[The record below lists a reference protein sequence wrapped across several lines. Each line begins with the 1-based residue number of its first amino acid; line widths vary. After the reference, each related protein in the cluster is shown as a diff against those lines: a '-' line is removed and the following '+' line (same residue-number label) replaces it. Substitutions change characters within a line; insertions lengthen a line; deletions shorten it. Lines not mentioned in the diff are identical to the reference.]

1 MTLPKLRGLWLVL
14 AAALVWPA
22 AVFACPF
29 CSGVSKTL
37 SEEISSS
44 DAVVLAKLLPKAG
57 EASSK
62 SVAADGEES
71 VFEIAK
77 VLKGADALGKTR
89 QIKIL
94 YFGQQPKGTLFLVFG
109 IDPKNWAWTTPTPLD
124 ERSAKY
130 VTELIGLPEKGAQR
144 LAFFQEYLEDANS
157 TLAND
162 AYDEFARAPYA
173 EVKDL
178 KSKMHHDKLLGWI
191 QDTEVAASRR
201 RLYLT
206 MLGICGMQDDIPI
219 LEDMLKS
226 SDRQYRNAL
235 DAMIACYVILK
246 GPEGMP
252 LVEDLF
258 LKNKDAEYPDTYAAI
273 MALRF
278 LGQES
283 DVVSKERLMVGL
295 RYMLDRP
302 QLADL
307 VIADLARWQDW
318 SVMDKLV
325 TLFKQADD
333 ESSWVRVPVVN
344 YLRACPKPEAKK
356 RLEELAKIDPDAV
369 KRANSFFPLG
379 VGAAVAKPAEK
390 PAGDNAAG
398 DQAADAKTPAAN
410 QSKDDKPAR
419 AKVDAE
425 KSPPA
430 KAGARLKPQDAGAAL
445 ALLDESDVSP
455 PSVIPPPV
463 AATGK
468 PSADAAETPNAVE
481 PDADRRLAATVPS
494 ALSPSEKA
502 ADRRSDKKAAA
513 ENVGSLTLIGVSLCV
528 GTCLFFLQWGILRN
542 NRDRMVG

>member
-1 MTLPKLRGLWLVL
+1 MTLPKQRGFWLVL
-14 AAALVWPA
+14 AAALVGPA
-22 AVFACPF
+22 AAYACPF

-57 EASSK
+57 EASVK
-62 SVAADGEES
+62 SAAAEGEES
-71 VFEIAK
+71 VFEITK
-77 VLKGADALGKTR
+77 VLKGAEALGKTR

-124 ERSAKY
+124 ARSAKY

-178 KSKMHHDKLLGWI
+178 KSQMHHDKLLGWI
-191 QDTEVAASRR
+191 QNTEVAASRR

-206 MLGICGMQDDIPI
+206 MLGICGVRDDIPV

-295 RYMLDRP
+295 RYMLERP

-344 YLRACPKPEAKK
+344 YLRACPKPEAKQ

-379 VGAAVAKPAEK
+379 VGPAVAKPADK
-390 PAGDNAAG
+390 P
-398 DQAADAKTPAAN
+398 ADAKTPGAN
-410 QSKDDKPAR
+410 KGKDEKPAR
-419 AKVDAE
+419 AKVDSE
-425 KSPPA
+425 KAPPA
-430 KAGARLKPQDAGAAL
+430 KAGARLGPHDAGAAL

-455 PSVIPPPV
+455 PTP
-463 AATGK
+463 AAAVGK
-468 PSADAAETPNAVE
+468 PAADAAEAPSADQSSAAE
-481 PDADRRLAATVPS
+481 PDADLRLATTAPGG
-494 ALSPSEKA
+494 LSPGELAPGEKA
-502 ADRRSDKKAAA
+502 AFRRSDKKAAA
-513 ENVGSLTLIGVSLCV
+513 ESVGSLTLIGVSLCV

>member
-1 MTLPKLRGLWLVL
+1 MTLPNLRGSWLALWAALAFGP
-14 AAALVWPA
+14 AAAL
-22 AVFACPF
+22 ACPF

-37 SEEISSS
+37 SEEIASS
-44 DAVVLAKLLPKAG
+44 DAVVLARLAPKS
-57 EASSK
+57 ESPSK
-62 SVAADGEES
+62 KSPAAEGEES
-71 VFEIAK
+71 TFEITK
-77 VLKGADALGKTR
+77 VLKGADALGKTK

-94 YFGQQPKGTLFLVFG
+94 YFGQQPQGTQFLVFG

-130 VTELIGLPEKGAQR
+130 VTALIGLPEKGAER
-144 LAFFQEYLEDANS
+144 LAFFQEYLEDSS
-157 TLAND
+157 TVLAND

-178 KSKMHHDKLLGWI
+178 KPKMHHDKLLAWI

-206 MLGICGMQDDIPI
+206 MLGICGQGDDIPI
-219 LEDMLKS
+219 LEGMLKS

-246 GPEGMP
+246 GPDGMP
-252 LVEDLF
+252 LVEELF
-258 LKNKDAEYPDTYAAI
+258 LKNKEAEYPDTYAAI

-283 DVVSKERLMVGL
+283 DVVSKERLLVGL

-318 SVMDKLV
+318 TVMEKLV

-344 YLRACPKPEAKK
+344 YLRACPKPEAKQH
-356 RLEELAKIDPDAV
+356 LAELAKLDPDAV

-379 VGAAVAKPAEK
+379 AGAPATAKPTTDKPAGEK
-390 PAGDNAAG
+390 PAGEKPAG
-398 DQAADAKTPAAN
+398 EKAADLKAPAGKDAGKTPAAGK
-410 QSKDDKPAR
+410 SDKPGR
-419 AKVDAE
+419 AKAE
-425 KSPPA
+425 VEKEPSA
-430 KAGARLKPQDAGAAL
+430 KAGAQLEPKRADAAL
-445 ALLDESDVSP
+445 AMSD
-455 PSVIPPPV
+455 
-463 AATGK
+463 G
-468 PSADAAETPNAVE
+468 D
-481 PDADRRLAATVPS
+481 DDRRLATAV
-494 ALSPSEKA
+494 
-502 ADRRSDKKAAA
+502 RSGQNSTNAKSGAQRLGKTAVKDY
-513 ENVGSLTLIGVSLCV
+513 GSLTLVSVSSCV
-528 GTCLFFLQWGILRN
+528 ATCLFFLQWGILRSK
-542 NRDRMVG
+542 